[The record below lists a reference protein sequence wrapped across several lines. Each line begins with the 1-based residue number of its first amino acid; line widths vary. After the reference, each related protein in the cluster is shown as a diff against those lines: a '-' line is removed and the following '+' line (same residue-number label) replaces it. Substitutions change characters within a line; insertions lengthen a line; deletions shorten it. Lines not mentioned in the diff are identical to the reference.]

1 MEDITSLV
9 IKTIHSKLPDIPV
22 YRENMPTAFSEPS
35 FVVSRIGTSVRG
47 ELNGFDMRMYSFDVA
62 YFPQPKR
69 PHEDMDL
76 MAEWLMANLKVIEPN
91 YAKVINGELQVTD
104 NILHYTFDVRARVHA
119 PFDELITQSLDYS
132 GGLKNG

>member
-9 IKTIHSKLPDIPV
+9 IKTIHNKLPDIPV

-35 FVVSRIGTSVRG
+35 FVVSRISVSGTG
-47 ELNGFDMRMYSFDVA
+47 QPNGFDMRMYSFDIA
-62 YFPQPKR
+62 YFPQPER

-91 YAKVINGELQVTD
+91 YAKVINGGLQVTD

-119 PFDELITQSLDYS
+119 PFDELITQSLDFK